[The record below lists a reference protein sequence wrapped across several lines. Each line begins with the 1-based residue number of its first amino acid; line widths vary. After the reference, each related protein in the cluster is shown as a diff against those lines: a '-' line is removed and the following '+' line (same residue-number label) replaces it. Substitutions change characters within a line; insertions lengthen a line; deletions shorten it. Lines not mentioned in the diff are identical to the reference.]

1 MSTVTIPKRE
11 YEALKKD
18 AGAWRKTIQGLRA
31 DRVKTYTE
39 GTKQIFDTLVKGKKG
54 VVKKKLPAG
63 LRQALREVAQGKLS
77 GPFNSV
83 DDLMEHL
90 RR

>member
-1 MSTVTIPKRE
+1 MSTITIPKRE

-18 AGAWRKTIQGLRA
+18 AGAWRKAIHKLHTDGRTAHIESTR
-31 DRVKTYTE
+31 
-39 GTKQIFDTLVKGKKG
+39 QIFDTLINGKKG
-54 VVKKKLPAG
+54 VAKKKLPAG

-83 DDLMEHL
+83 EKFMANLK
-90 RR
+90 R

>member
-1 MSTVTIPKRE
+1 MSTITIPKRE

-18 AGAWRKTIQGLRA
+18 AGAWRKTIQGLRTDKRKA
-31 DRVKTYTE
+31 YTV
-39 GTKQIFDTLVKGKKG
+39 GAKQIFDTLVNGKKG
-54 VVKKKLPAG
+54 VAKKKLPAG
-63 LRQALREVAQGKLS
+63 LQQALREVAQGKLS

-90 RR
+90 R